1 MQAWSQNGGGGLWS
15 AGRRQRMKNS
25 HVRRRKM
32 SASSLKYTAKWR
44 ATLCNVLLRPKV
56 WDFEKESAIDQEYQE
71 YS

>member
-1 MQAWSQNGGGGLWS
+1 
-15 AGRRQRMKNS
+15 MKNS